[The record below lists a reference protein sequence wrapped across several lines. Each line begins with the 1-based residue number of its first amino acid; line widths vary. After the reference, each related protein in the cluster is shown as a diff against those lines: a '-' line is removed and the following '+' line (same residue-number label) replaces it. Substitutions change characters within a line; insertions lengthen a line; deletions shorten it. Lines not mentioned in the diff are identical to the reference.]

1 MRYSRQMTLIVV
13 QALCT
18 CGVLSIGAPHDQMTS
33 ISRQQ
38 PTMQTTAYHESS
50 PSASHHNITVESAS
64 TPADHYDTKDVSS
77 KTAQVSSPTGL
88 HPISVSPSLQPKNI
102 HNVFAQSDVSV
113 AQQMIS
119 AAGYTTP
126 APYIVTPNN
135 SQYFQ
140 VTTTLPSASELG
152 QNTLDIRLAAGE
164 GITIEN
170 ATSSAVTIG
179 DIPCSD
185 ITGCSVVS
193 SNNQASTL
201 EGGANTYW
209 TVRLTAASITYLL
222 QHGMNPTTSSAYGGT
237 SQLTAGSQVGVMYAA
252 TLTSSTSN
260 ATLTAQASIVSP
272 DGTVLQK
279 SATSTITVE
288 PLNTQISVSIP
299 GNTSSSHPQAQKGAV
314 FNYKI
319 AVPLPN
325 PNSANLTSQ
334 FYYYGI
340 ELKVGPGV
348 EVLNVNAS
356 STSTAGGNS
365 SLGNP
370 ETGIRIGGFSYQE
383 LSKESGGMYVDGSS
397 TNQVLTGGTSSY
409 WRLDLTQSQISY
421 IVSQGSDDG
430 YATVLGQYFYIIV
443 PAMLTT
449 NVSRQNGAT
458 VTAIVGWD
466 QPGSTSNSYTWLAN
480 NPCSDSVTVY
490 PYPIDVLPTADVEL
504 LDKENEVSQGTHY
517 IIPGTTQSI
526 QVLTHVPNP
535 SQMTGANS
543 EYTITVSSSQG
554 IQIPNGASWST
565 SDQQDS
571 LSTKIQIA
579 GLALKDFPSIQI
591 TGSPN
596 GTGVMASD
604 TSWTIHLNAA
614 DIHYLEQFG
623 ESPASTTYT
632 AENTHGL
639 AVNDLFA
646 VTFPAILTSQAPDR
660 GNSITAHTAYTS
672 TDGTVSH
679 QSADDSLYLEKSPV
693 QPPEMSLHIIGSN
706 GLIAPPP
713 VSEDIFQTFTYQLR
727 MTLPNPAEMTGAY
740 SVYQIADY
748 PQTDIELQ
756 NAAISQNWSSI
767 KIAGIP
773 LSTLKEKVGLGLSST
788 VTSAMIQGETDSNNS
803 WTITLTPADIE
814 YIEAHGVSP
823 ATATSPEGTT
833 PGLKPGDPFAL
844 TIEGYIDD
852 SLPIQ
857 STIDGFPNTASAS
870 YASSESAQE
879 YTITSG
885 RKTVRVYADDM
896 YPNIPDE
903 PVQNSMNPA
912 PTQPLDVR
920 SLPMT
925 GGHGLDQWLCAALG
939 ITSLG
944 GVIAAAWY
952 ECKKK
957 YHRDND

>member
-1 MRYSRQMTLIVV
+1 MRYSRQMTLILV

-38 PTMQTTAYHESS
+38 PTVQTTAYHESA

-596 GTGVMASD
+596 GTGD

-925 GGHGLDQWLCAALG
+925 GGHGLGQWLCAALG

-952 ECKKK
+952 ERKKK